1 MTWCSSATSS
11 TRKEKRTARSFLRKS
26 YAALRPGGKLL
37 IAEYVKRHPHGTRDA
52 AAVWLEHASANRGG
66 NVFTLREYR
75 TWLKA
80 AGFRKLANHSCAPP
94 STVILA
100 TK

>member
-1 MTWCSSATSS
+1 MSQTTP
-11 TRKEKRTARSFLRKS
+11 ARD
-26 YAALRPGGKLL
+26 
-37 IAEYVKRHPHGTRDA
+37 RDA

-80 AGFRKLANHSCAPP
+80 AGFRKLATIPGAP
-94 STVILA
+94 TVNGDPGR